1 MTTSGSTTAWD
12 PQVDLAWLVALARR
26 LAQPG
31 EDADDL
37 AQETWLAAMQA
48 ADRPSGSPRA
58 WLAGV
63 LRNLRRMR
71 ARTHRRRLE
80 RERDVVPP
88 ESTTP
93 EEAMA
98 QLETLDALHHA
109 LAALD
114 PVDRRLVLGRYA
126 TGQSAVQLG
135 EQFELPASTVRTRLM
150 RARERLRH
158 DVQSARGLACFA
170 PWALRPPTAAIGAS
184 AAVTGGI
191 AMSTA
196 TQIVVGVVGVGAAAL
211 LAVAAGRLVA
221 APQDPPRAATDTAT
235 ASTPAPRHHVASE
248 RAEAQRVKRARVQAR
263 RAERLAALAIPRP
276 DGAATPPVSE
286 SCEDGC
292 MGTLGLQTALARS
305 IAGCRDLLAPEARG
319 KVKFRAHVIAEPEVG
334 AVIDA
339 VELLDDTVDDDGFTE
354 CIVATAGLAE
364 LSDPQ
369 YAVAESFV
377 FRYTVGTPADPAREF
392 LTAFPDLLE
401 QHPEFAAIVGDGPRT
416 DADATAFARWV
427 DQDPEAQVAF
437 GQWAVDEG
445 IDLARVRVD

>member
-1 MTTSGSTTAWD
+1 MTSSGSTTAWD

-31 EDADDL
+31 DDPDDL
-37 AQETWLAAMQA
+37 AQETWLVAMQA
-48 ADRPSGSPRA
+48 ADRPTGSTRA

-71 ARTHRRRLE
+71 ARTRRRRTE
-80 RERDVVPP
+80 RERDVEPS

-93 EEAMA
+93 EDAMA

-109 LAALD
+109 LASLD
-114 PVDRRLVLGRYA
+114 AEDRRLVLGRYA

-135 EQFELPASTVRTRLM
+135 EQFDLPASTVRTRLM
-150 RARERLRH
+150 RARERLRR

-170 PWALRPPTAAIGAS
+170 PWALRPEDAALGVAATAGL
-184 AAVTGGI
+184 GGI

-196 TQIVVGVVGVGAAAL
+196 TKIIVGVGAVAL
-211 LAVAAGRLVA
+211 LAVGAGRLVA
-221 APQDPPRAATDTAT
+221 APQDPPRDATDGAV
-235 ASTPAPRHHVASE
+235 ASTPAPSPRLASE

-276 DGAATPPVSE
+276 DGAASPPISE

-292 MGTLGLQTALARS
+292 IGTLGMQTALARS
-305 IAGCRDLLAPEARG
+305 IAGCRDLLTPEAQG
-319 KVKFRAHVIAEPEVG
+319 KVKFRAHVIAEPDVG

-339 VELLDDTVDDDGFTE
+339 VELVDDTVADADFTE
-354 CIVATAGLAE
+354 CIVASAGLAE
-364 LSDPQ
+364 LTDPEH
-369 YAVAESFV
+369 AVAESFV

-401 QHPEFAAIVGDGPRT
+401 QHPEFAGIVGDGPRT

-437 GQWAVDEG
+437 GQWAADEG
-445 IDLARVRVD
+445 LDLAHVRVD